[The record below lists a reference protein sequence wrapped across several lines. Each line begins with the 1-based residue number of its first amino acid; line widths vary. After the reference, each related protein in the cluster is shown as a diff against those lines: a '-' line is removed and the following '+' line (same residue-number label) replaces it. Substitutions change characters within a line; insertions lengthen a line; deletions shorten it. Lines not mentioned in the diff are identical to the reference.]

1 MIGPDRKKNE
11 RKGTDDA
18 SPDEADGIHRISNQE
33 MTRPRLT
40 QINDVAKEN
49 RKDEERLQSNADERT
64 DVESLLCRAIEGKCQ
79 GNAQGNIRHV
89 PEPEA
94 HPENAAGRDS
104 NRKPLQAGEPFVE
117 NQDAQENTHQRINII
132 PETGIDDVVI
142 RHCQDENTP
151 VRTDQKAGR
160 NLEKSFLL
168 IMDQLTNR
176 TFEEVDLP
184 EDDQHRNHDEEGPYD
199 PVRQDFIRPDAL

>member
-1 MIGPDRKKNE
+1 
-11 RKGTDDA
+11 
-18 SPDEADGIHRISNQE
+18 

-142 RHCQDENTP
+142 RHCSDENTP